1 VSRSSLAKLADALR
15 AQLAGEAAAWLHG
28 ALDAVGADPTAIRSR
43 FPAVGRKV
51 GRAPLLAGGPGGG
64 QAPWTADEAAR
75 ALLLAGL
82 GTGVVDELAELYHHG
97 DGAERRAILRALDLL
112 PVDDRA
118 LALVLDALRTNDD
131 RLVAA
136 AMGSYATE
144 RLPEEA
150 FRHAVLKFVFMGLP
164 LAAIPGLEARADA
177 ALARMLAA
185 YAHERVAAGRDVPA
199 DVWPLIERFPPEAE
213 LAAIAD
219 EVQGDAGPRRQAA
232 VTALAEREASRRRS

>member
-1 VSRSSLAKLADALR
+1 MSRSSLAKLADALR
-15 AQLAGEAAAWLHG
+15 AQLAGEAAAWLHE

-51 GRAPLLAGGPGGG
+51 GRAPLAGGPGGD

-144 RLPEEA
+144 RLPEAA

-199 DVWPLIERFPPEAE
+199 DLWPLIERFPPEAE

-219 EVQGDAGPRRQAA
+219 EVHGDAGPRRQAA
-232 VTALAEREASRRRS
+232 VTALAEREASRQGS